1 MGDVLVSVQQQEE
14 PALVTSS
21 DLLHLQILGVEFVVR
36 WGSGVSREQQLNMRA
51 AWARCASEQVPGA
64 AVPSPPAASE
74 AFAVSVAYQS
84 RQQETDEFELG
95 ASSFEEL
102 AENLTSRLTVT
113 AILAN
118 AGQLTMLHACG
129 IADPETGATVA
140 LVAKS
145 GTGKTTA
152 ASVLAK
158 TYGYVTDETV
168 AIRHD
173 RTVMPYPKPLSVK
186 LRHGR
191 PKKQVGPD
199 ALGLRLAPPNPF
211 LQSIVLLN
219 RVSGEG
225 RTPPALERVPLP
237 EALLAL
243 IPDSSSQGELQQPLQ
258 SLCRLIDSVGGV
270 WEVTYSE
277 ATDLPAV
284 LAPLF
289 QEQPRLEPR
298 WEPRDSG
305 SAEPGEVREGYIQR
319 TPAKDAIAIGSELL
333 VMVDAGIVDLAGI
346 GPAIW
351 EAAAEPLTPGQLA
364 EKVAKVHGTPEG
376 YRAAVE
382 QAVELLAAEGVL
394 EQGRC

>member
-1 MGDVLVSVQQQEE
+1 MAFQSGDQGTE
-14 PALVTSS
+14 
-21 DLLHLQILGVEFVVR
+21 R
-36 WGSGVSREQQLNMRA
+36 
-51 AWARCASEQVPGA
+51 
-64 AVPSPPAASE
+64 
-74 AFAVSVAYQS
+74 
-84 RQQETDEFELG
+84 FELG
-95 ASSFEEL
+95 ASSFDEL
-102 AENLTSRLTVT
+102 AENLTSRLTVA

-118 AGQLTMLHACG
+118 AGHLIMLHACG
-129 IADPETGATVA
+129 VADPATGATVV

-152 ASVLAK
+152 GSVLAK

-168 AIRHD
+168 AIRQD
-173 RTVMPYPKPLSVK
+173 RTVIPYPKPLSVK
-186 LRHGR
+186 IRHGR

-199 ALGLRLAPPNPF
+199 ELELRPAPPSPF

-225 RTPPALERVPLP
+225 RTPPVLEKVPLT

-243 IPDSSSQGELQQPLQ
+243 IPDSSSQGEIKQPLQ
-258 SLCRLIDSVGGV
+258 SLCRLIDIVGGV
-270 WEVTYSE
+270 WQVTYSE
-277 ATDLPAV
+277 AADLPAA

-289 QEQPRLEPR
+289 QVQRQQEPG
-298 WEPRDSG
+298 WEPRDVM
-305 SAEPGEVREGYIQR
+305 SAELGQVREGYVRR

-333 VMVDAGIVDLAGI
+333 VMVDAGIVHLAGI

-394 EQGRC
+394 EQGRS

>member
-1 MGDVLVSVQQQEE
+1 MSVQQQEE

-36 WGSGVSREQQLNMRA
+36 WGSGVSGEQQLNMRA

-64 AVPSPPAASE
+64 PVPSPPAASE
-74 AFAVSVAYQS
+74 AFTVSVAFQS
-84 RQQETDEFELG
+84 GDQGTERFELG
-95 ASSFEEL
+95 ASSFDEL
-102 AENLTSRLTVT
+102 AENLTSRLTVA

-118 AGQLTMLHACG
+118 AGHLIMLHACG
-129 IADPETGATVA
+129 VADPATGATVV

-152 ASVLAK
+152 GSVLAK

-168 AIRHD
+168 AIRQD
-173 RTVMPYPKPLSVK
+173 RTVIPYPKPLSVK
-186 LRHGR
+186 IRHGR

-199 ALGLRLAPPNPF
+199 ELELRPAPPSPF

-225 RTPPALERVPLP
+225 RTPPVLEKVPLT

-243 IPDSSSQGELQQPLQ
+243 IPDSSSQGEIKQPLQ
-258 SLCRLIDSVGGV
+258 SLCRLIDIVGGV
-270 WEVTYSE
+270 WQVTYSE
-277 ATDLPAV
+277 AADLPAA

-289 QEQPRLEPR
+289 QVQRQQEPG
-298 WEPRDSG
+298 WEPRDVM
-305 SAEPGEVREGYIQR
+305 SAELGQVREGYVRR

-333 VMVDAGIVDLAGI
+333 VMVDAGIVHLAGI

-394 EQGRC
+394 EQGRS